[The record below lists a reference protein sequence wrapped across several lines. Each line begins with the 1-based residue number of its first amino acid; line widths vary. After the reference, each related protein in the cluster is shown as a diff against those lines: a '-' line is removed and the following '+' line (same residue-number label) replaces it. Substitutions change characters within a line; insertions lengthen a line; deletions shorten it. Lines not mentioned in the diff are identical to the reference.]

1 MVLTTGPWQHEWT
14 GICRGCVREAM
25 TRAAAIAMAVA
36 GPAADS
42 CKILNLR
49 QQTIVH
55 ADHRD
60 LSPEILAM
68 FYFSFARARWA
79 SSGMHPRVR

>member
-1 MVLTTGPWQHEWT
+1 
-14 GICRGCVREAM
+14 M
-25 TRAAAIAMAVA
+25 TRAAAIAMAGA
-36 GPAADS
+36 GPVAD
-42 CKILNLR
+42 CRKILNLR
-49 QQTIVH
+49 QQTIKR

-68 FYFSFARARWA
+68 FYFSFARASGA